1 MNLNTFTLLN
11 TLLAELKIKNKKD
24 KKIYLKNK
32 NFQKKKKKKKLLCIS
47 SQKKKVNQNILLFRN
62 KFVRNWW

>member
-11 TLLAELKIKNKKD
+11 TLLAELKIKDTKD
-24 KKIYLKNK
+24 TKIYLQIKH
-32 NFQKKKKKKKLLCIS
+32 FLKKKKKKKLFCIS